1 MKKKDKEK
9 EDKKAKEKKS
19 EEKAEKREERKDY
32 NITKLEKG
40 PLQRFK
46 NQNLILKR
54 YGEVGLKVYKA
65 ITGKRTTNQLQQ
77 DLGIKKDLFDEIIQY
92 LQEAGMVE
100 LTPVGVEEKKEEK
113 PPEEIPPK
121 EEEITPPEEK
131 IEIPPPEEELE
142 EEEKPA
148 KKPPAKPS
156 PKKEE
161 FEEEIKPIEI
171 ELPEEI
177 KEEKEK
183 EEETEEE
190 EKEREEIEEKEE
202 AEEELPEEVEEKE
215 EIAPSEE
222 EAIEEVQ
229 PEGEIEEKEGEEL
242 TPIEKIIKDRYGD
255 IGLRVYELID
265 GQRTAE
271 EIMNET
277 GLSESKL
284 IEILDFMDEQG
295 IIKLDYPKAKEK
307 APPIEEKKEAG
318 AGFGPMIEGEEAVEK
333 PEAIT
338 IPTPVEIPVKAPMD
352 IVKSVQMRAKLLL
365 KYKDKGGKIWDEID
379 GKKDVVD
386 MALEFDIPLYT
397 VYEILGFMLDNGM
410 IIIKPMTREEVRKK
424 YGDDGYTV
432 YKKYGR
438 EGLMLYELIGKDLT
452 IKQMADK
459 VTTDYKKVID
469 MFLFIHEVL
478 GIELPIDRNVL
489 AKQLGIS

>member
-1 MKKKDKEK
+1 MKKKDKGK
-9 EDKKAKEKKS
+9 EDKKSEEGKKSKEKTK
-19 EEKAEKREERKDY
+19 EMKDY

-54 YGEVGLKVYKA
+54 YGEVGLKIYKA

-92 LQEAGMVE
+92 LQEAGMIE
-100 LTPVGVEEKKEEK
+100 LTPIGVEEKEEK

-121 EEEITPPEEK
+121 EEEIVPSEETIEMPTPE
-131 IEIPPPEEELE
+131 E

-148 KKPPAKPS
+148 KKPTAKPS

-171 ELPEEI
+171 ELPEET
-177 KEEKEK
+177 KE
-183 EEETEEE
+183 
-190 EKEREEIEEKEE
+190 EEIEEKEE
-202 AEEELPEEVEEKE
+202 AEEELPEETEEKEEEVEE

-222 EAIEEVQ
+222 EILEEIP
-229 PEGEIEEKEGEEL
+229 PEEEIEEKEGEEL
-242 TPIEKIIKDRYGD
+242 TPIEKIIKNRYGD

-318 AGFGPMIEGEEAVEK
+318 AVFGPMIEGEEAVEK
-333 PEAIT
+333 PEVIT

-352 IVKSVQMRAKLLL
+352 IVKSVQMKAKLLL

-386 MALEFDIPLYT
+386 IALEFDIPLYT

-459 VTTDYKKVID
+459 ITTDYKKVID